1 MHGAE
6 VGPGLARVGESP
18 GIIRIRRRV
27 NADTSAPAAPPI
39 VENTIGFGL
48 EIGEI
53 AVGAVVE
60 RQRLAVLILV
70 RGECSGLWLRTQESM
85 QHHFRVIGVREASA
99 YALNRLL
106 LNVLMVP
113 AFFVDALLQRAHGCI
128 RNLLF
133 A

>member
-48 EIGEI
+48 QIGEI

-70 RGECSGLWLRTQESM
+70 RGGCSGLWLGARECM
-85 QHHFRVIGVREASA
+85 QRHSRVIGGREASA

-106 LNVLMVP
+106 LTVLMVP
-113 AFFVDALLQRAHGCI
+113 AVCVEALHQRVYGC
-128 RNLLF
+128 
-133 A
+133 